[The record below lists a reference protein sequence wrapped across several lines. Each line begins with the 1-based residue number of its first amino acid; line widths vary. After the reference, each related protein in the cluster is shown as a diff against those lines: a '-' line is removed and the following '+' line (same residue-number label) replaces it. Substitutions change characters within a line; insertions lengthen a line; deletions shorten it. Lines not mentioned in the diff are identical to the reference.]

1 MDRSVLPS
9 LKISRDKGLFRS
21 HQMHTMG
28 KVKQFL
34 KREIRDL
41 DSKPVRLVKHKIR
54 NRPWIVGPTH
64 RFMLDT

>member
-1 MDRSVLPS
+1 
-9 LKISRDKGLFRS
+9 
-21 HQMHTMG
+21 MHTMG